1 MKKETKILKEMREA
15 ANLLF
20 SNELIEETQ
29 KQTTPAINTFPEDFI
44 WECNQIPHNLSGLS
58 LDNAKAYRELI
69 EKNKESQVLALIE
82 LTDIRETL
90 LINVSEAWECSEA
103 DVHRIISMYWTWAK
117 EQETTLA
124 ESYAKTLKKYCT
136 KTKFGEELAET
147 FLKQKWETFLK

>member
-29 KQTTPAINTFPEDFI
+29 KQTPPAINTFPEDFI
-44 WECNQIPHNLSGLS
+44 WECNEIPHNLSGLS

-82 LTDIRETL
+82 LTDLRETL
-90 LINVSEAWECSEA
+90 LINVAEAWECSEA

-117 EQETTLA
+117 E
-124 ESYAKTLKKYCT
+124 ESSLLTKTNEEAIKVFCT